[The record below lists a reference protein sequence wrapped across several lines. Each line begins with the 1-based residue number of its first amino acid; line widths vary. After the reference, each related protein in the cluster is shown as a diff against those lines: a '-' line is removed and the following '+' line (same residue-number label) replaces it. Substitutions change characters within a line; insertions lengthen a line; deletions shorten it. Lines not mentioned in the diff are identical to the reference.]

1 MKKIYFISAALLAGV
16 SMSAQNL
23 NPTVSVTRA
32 YEGKLLD
39 VHKPM
44 EKMFVPDSLNKFDLD
59 FDYSVFENPYKGAYD
74 FKPYTM
80 NMKPQAEAYSGK
92 KFYLKAGAGYNL
104 RPSVDAVLE
113 PLTGEK
119 FRMGVY
125 ASHHS
130 YFGNYKELGF
140 NDKMNL
146 SSTGTKQS
154 GYDMYSTV
162 GVDGRAYLN
171 KAALTFDVGYLGIHT
186 DDPLECSPVSQH
198 SSTGY
203 NAAKLAFRLKG
214 ENTSES
220 YLYYDMAMK
229 YRFGAQGFGGMP
241 ALSGTSGEYLSSL
254 NMNDLDFSITLGPVF
269 KQYHKVVADFG
280 MGMTWYTGLFD
291 ASVGNAF
298 ITPKYVFE
306 KNRWIISAGVKIG
319 FKMTSGEDLYGRELN
334 TNKGTMIYPDVRIGF
349 TPIKDYMNLY
359 VTATGGDWRNPYYE
373 LKERNHFF
381 IPLVPT
387 VMSNNSVERYNLA
400 LGFSGNIASR
410 FRYDVKVGYRS
421 FESMPMDYVLDALIS
436 AGKHQITGYG
446 IAYEDGTAVYSDL
459 KMQWESKDFALDS
472 WFRINAVDFKNAD
485 AKAFEPARYSGGIDA
500 TYNWRRRLFFGAS
513 VEFASRRAGK
523 IELPAGLSNA
533 YVPAW
538 VDLGVHAEYAFTRK
552 LSFWVRGENLLD
564 MNIQRTVLYTTGG
577 IGFTAGICLNL

>member
-59 FDYSVFENPYKGAYD
+59 FDYSVFENPYKGAYE

-113 PLTGEK
+113 PLSGEK

-280 MGMTWYTGLFD
+280 MGMTWYRNVLYAELPSLSSRSIRRSRLD
-291 ASVGNAF
+291 YYC
-298 ITPKYVFE
+298 PKYFS
-306 KNRWIISAGVKIG
+306 KKAIID
-319 FKMTSGEDLYGRELN
+319 KMTAFFFTCLLRRYAPSFTMFAERTRFELVIPFRGIHAFQACLFSHSS
-334 TNKGTMIYPDVRIGF
+334 TSPIIAALTADYKGSYF
-349 TPIKDYMNLY
+349 L
-359 VTATGGDWRNPYYE
+359 
-373 LKERNHFF
+373 
-381 IPLVPT
+381 
-387 VMSNNSVERYNLA
+387 
-400 LGFSGNIASR
+400 
-410 FRYDVKVGYRS
+410 
-421 FESMPMDYVLDALIS
+421 
-436 AGKHQITGYG
+436 
-446 IAYEDGTAVYSDL
+446 
-459 KMQWESKDFALDS
+459 
-472 WFRINAVDFKNAD
+472 
-485 AKAFEPARYSGGIDA
+485 
-500 TYNWRRRLFFGAS
+500 
-513 VEFASRRAGK
+513 
-523 IELPAGLSNA
+523 
-533 YVPAW
+533 
-538 VDLGVHAEYAFTRK
+538 
-552 LSFWVRGENLLD
+552 
-564 MNIQRTVLYTTGG
+564 
-577 IGFTAGICLNL
+577 